1 MYAELYRWLI
11 LNKQLSLPGIGLF
24 EIERKSA
31 TGDFLNRQMIAPSY
45 AITMHEKAGQ
55 PSSAF
60 FKWLGSALSV
70 SERDAVIRFN
80 DFLFDLKKQINNN
93 DSIEWN
99 GVGRLN
105 KGLAGE
111 IKFLPAGVIALENP
125 VAAEKVIRRKAEH
138 TVRVGEEEKTAVEM
152 EELLGAVATKR
163 SYWWIAPLVIALLA
177 AGFIGWHIARNG
189 FDVAAFGNTVKLKA
203 SETPDNQ

>member
-31 TGDFLNRQMIAPSY
+31 TGDFVNRQMIAPSY
-45 AITMHEKAGQ
+45 AITMHKKAGQ
-55 PSSAF
+55 PSSTF
-60 FKWLGSALSV
+60 FKWLGSALSL

-80 DFLFDLKKQINNN
+80 DFLFELKKQINNN

-111 IKFLPAGVIALENP
+111 IKFLPVGVITLENP

-138 TVRVGEEEKTAVEM
+138 TVRVGAVEKTAAEM
-152 EELLGAVATKR
+152 EEMLGTASTKR
-163 SYWWIAPLVIALLA
+163 SYWWITPLVIILLA
-177 AGFIGWHIARNG
+177 AALIGWHIAGNG
-189 FDVAAFGNTVKLKA
+189 LNVSAFSNKVKLKTGTI
-203 SETPDNQ
+203 SGNQ